1 MSDKENLLSFLKY
14 SDISLDK
21 CILFAIDS
29 NKDPFLAELNKQIH
43 REIIDKAKSPI
54 DKIIEVEFTK
64 NTVDPDNISLSVKMR
79 DIEISAIF
87 TKDEIIDNSFVLGKY
102 YPSLYLDFSLELE
115 DKYKCDDKQKELY
128 RLITNTTRLKM
139 LDENVYIVHTTDV
152 NNTEVRGHVVITREE
167 MVDCDYAIS
176 FLGNSGEFYSAYP
189 VSERDICLWMCL
201 QSSKYYKDIL
211 PYFSYPY
218 KV

>member
-64 NTVDPDNISLSVKMR
+64 NVIDPENISLSVKMR
-79 DIEISAIF
+79 DAKISAVF
-87 TKDEIIDNSFVLGKY
+87 TKDEIIDNISILGKY
-102 YPSLYLDFSLELE
+102 YPSLYSDFSLELE
-115 DKYKCDDKQKELY
+115 DK
-128 RLITNTTRLKM
+128 
-139 LDENVYIVHTTDV
+139 
-152 NNTEVRGHVVITREE
+152 
-167 MVDCDYAIS
+167 
-176 FLGNSGEFYSAYP
+176 
-189 VSERDICLWMCL
+189 
-201 QSSKYYKDIL
+201 
-211 PYFSYPY
+211 
-218 KV
+218 